1 MKTKTINEKTFS
13 SKFLK
18 LDGKY
23 YDNKGNITLFFLDK
37 DNKKYMLNFND
48 KTYVFNYSIIE
59 KEKTTDD
66 ILKEWITLYKNKDIK
81 PGLSSRHCV
90 SKDDEWLCE
99 AYMET
104 DYSTLTQEDF
114 EQTVRDYVAYL
125 VKNGDINE

>member
-48 KTYVFNYSIIE
+48 KT
-59 KEKTTDD
+59 TDD
-66 ILKEWITLYKNKDIK
+66 ILKEWIGN
-81 PGLSSRHCV
+81 SSSV
-90 SKDDEWLCE
+90 E
-99 AYMET
+99 
-104 DYSTLTQEDF
+104 F
-114 EQTVRDYVAYL
+114 
-125 VKNGDINE
+125 